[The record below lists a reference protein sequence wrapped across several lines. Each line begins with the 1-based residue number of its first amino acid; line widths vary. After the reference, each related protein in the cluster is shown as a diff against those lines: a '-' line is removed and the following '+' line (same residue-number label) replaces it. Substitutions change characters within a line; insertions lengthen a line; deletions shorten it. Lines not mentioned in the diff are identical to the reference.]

1 MNTMTLNTKK
11 FKNQLS
17 DNLITPIT
25 NHFQEDLT
33 NIKFLL
39 RSLKQ
44 LSTSTK
50 KLKDA
55 AKGLEKYADEVER
68 LHKQWQFESQPHLEK
83 IQQITDKLKE

>member
-1 MNTMTLNTKK
+1 MTLNTKK

-33 NIKFLL
+33 DIKFLL

-44 LSTSTK
+44 LSTSTQE
-50 KLKDA
+50 LQNA
-55 AKGLEKYADEVER
+55 AKGLEKYADGVNR
-68 LHKQWQFESQPHLEK
+68 LGEQWQFKSQPHLEK
-83 IQQITDKLKE
+83 IQQIIDKLKE

>member
-1 MNTMTLNTKK
+1 M
-11 FKNQLS
+11 
-17 DNLITPIT
+17 ITPIT

-55 AKGLEKYADEVER
+55 AKGLEKYANEVER